1 MSILSNTVEVHIDEL
16 TVTVYYHGICRGKV
30 KYPSYRRAYTDL
42 PWLRKYIQHPLK
54 RKDP

>member
-30 KYPSYRRAYTDL
+30 KYPSYSKECTDL
-42 PWLRKYIQHPLK
+42 HWLRK
-54 RKDP
+54 

>member
-30 KYPSYRRAYTDL
+30 KYPSYSKACTDL